1 MDAEGGGMNK
11 VGQTR
16 LAFEACG
23 GGSSMA
29 TDRQTIR
36 RFEALEAEARLDE
49 LAALLVDA
57 VQGGASV
64 SFMPPFDHDAAQ
76 AFWRRQLLAV
86 AAGEMVLLVA
96 LIEGV
101 VRGTVLLR
109 LTAPPNQPHRAE
121 VAKLMVHRAARG
133 RGLAGELLQALEG
146 EAVALGRTLLTLDTM
161 TGSVAERLYRRL
173 GWTEVGIIPD
183 YALFP
188 DGTPG
193 AATIF
198 YKRLDQAGRRF
209 TGPRS
214 GPAEAGPARR

>member
-1 MDAEGGGMNK
+1 
-11 VGQTR
+11 
-16 LAFEACG
+16 
-23 GGSSMA
+23 
-29 TDRQTIR
+29 
-36 RFEALEAEARLDE
+36 
-49 LAALLVDA
+49 
-57 VQGGASV
+57 
-64 SFMPPFDHDAAQ
+64 MPPFDHDAAW
-76 AFWRRQLLAV
+76 AYWRRQLLAL
-86 AAGEMVLLVA
+86 AAGEVVLLVA
-96 LIEGV
+96 LIEGM

-109 LTAPPNQPHRAE
+109 LTTPPNQPHRAE
-121 VAKLMVHRAARG
+121 VAKLMVHRAVRG

-146 EAVALGRTLLTLDTM
+146 EAVARGRSLLTLDTM
-161 TGSVAERLYRRL
+161 TGGVAERLYRRL

-198 YKRLDQAGRRF
+198 YKRLDQAGRRL

>member
-1 MDAEGGGMNK
+1 
-11 VGQTR
+11 
-16 LAFEACG
+16 
-23 GGSSMA
+23 
-29 TDRQTIR
+29 
-36 RFEALEAEARLDE
+36 
-49 LAALLVDA
+49 
-57 VQGGASV
+57 
-64 SFMPPFDHDAAQ
+64 MPPFDHDAAR
-76 AFWRRQLLAV
+76 AFWRRQLLAL

-96 LIEGV
+96 LIEGM

-146 EAVALGRTLLTLDTM
+146 EAVARGRSLLTLDTM
-161 TGSVAERLYRRL
+161 TGGVAERLYRRL

-198 YKRLDQAGRRF
+198 YKRLDQAGRRL